1 MIDSAGT
8 SPEGESIAEL
18 FILTPNLSAAEIA
31 AVTVVVRAAAAAEES
46 LRQDSEEES
55 SPAGWNSGTM
65 RQLRG
70 EIRPGPRQWGRAL

>member
-31 AVTVVVRAAAAAEES
+31 AVTVVLRAAATEES